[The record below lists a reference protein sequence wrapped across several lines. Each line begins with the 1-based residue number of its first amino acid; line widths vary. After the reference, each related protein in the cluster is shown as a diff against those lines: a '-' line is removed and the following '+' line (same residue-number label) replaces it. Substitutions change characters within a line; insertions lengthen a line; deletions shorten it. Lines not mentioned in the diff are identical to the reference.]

1 MPSRLRKS
9 LTFLRAVND
18 GIGSRHIGLIAAGV
32 AFYGLFA
39 IFPAIT
45 SLVTLWGFF
54 ADPEI
59 VSDQLATYEP
69 MMPEEAYQILS
80 SRIHA
85 IASGPKEVLG
95 WATALSIG
103 AALWATRAGT
113 AALIRGLNAVY
124 QTPPRSG
131 LWSAIL
137 ALLLTVMLIAVALT
151 AMASVVVAPILLAFL
166 PLGPYS
172 GLAVDALRWLVGI
185 GVVLL
190 GIGLLYRLGP
200 NRPDKR
206 SPLLSPGSV
215 FAVCLWAIVSVGFSI
230 YLENFSNYNEVYGSL
245 GAVIAMLMW
254 FYLSAFVVLLGG
266 LVNAES
272 ERLTDPTEPATP
284 ASKPAPSSAP
294 PGAAETPVA

>member
-1 MPSRLRKS
+1 MPSRFRRAFS
-9 LTFLRAVND
+9 FLRAVGD

-45 SLVTLWGFF
+45 SVVTLWGFF

-59 VSDQLATYEP
+59 VADQLAAYEP
-69 MMPEEAYQILS
+69 MVPEEAYDILS
-80 SRIHA
+80 SRVNA

-95 WATALSIG
+95 WATALSIA

-124 QTPPRSG
+124 EVPTRSG
-131 LWSAIL
+131 LWSTIL
-137 ALLLTVMLIAVALT
+137 ALLLTLMLIAVALI
-151 AMASVVVAPILLAFL
+151 AMASVVVAPVLLAFL

-172 GLAVDALRWLVGI
+172 GLAIDALRWLVGI

-190 GIGLLYRLGP
+190 GIGLLYRFGP
-200 NRPDKR
+200 NRPDAR
-206 SPLLSPGSV
+206 SPLVSPGSV

-266 LVNAES
+266 LINAES
-272 ERLTDPTEPATP
+272 ERLDTP
-284 ASKPAPSSAP
+284 PAPMSNKSEEPEIRQDP
-294 PGAAETPVA
+294 PDPAPVA